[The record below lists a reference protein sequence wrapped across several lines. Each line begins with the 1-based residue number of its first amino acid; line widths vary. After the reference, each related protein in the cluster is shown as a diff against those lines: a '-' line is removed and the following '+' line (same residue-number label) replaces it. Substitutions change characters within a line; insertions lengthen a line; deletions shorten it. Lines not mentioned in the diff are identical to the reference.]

1 MTALA
6 PGSRSPSLENLRLL
20 SDRRS
25 AALLGPDAEVSW
37 WCRPRFDSPPI
48 CWSLLDPRG
57 GAARWLEATHA
68 GSDGEPAGPT
78 ARTRLRIGFACR
90 VEVWDGLVPT
100 DGGGSDLVRL
110 VRALDDDVD
119 VWHSLKLGGFS
130 EPWATWVD
138 GTATFEQLGS
148 VTVRGGT
155 STFGAD
161 GTALT
166 QLRVTRDR
174 WSALVIGDPATTPPD
189 VDALVRQLEECEAAR
204 IHTAPRK
211 VSRTHAERIRHSL
224 SVLVACTD
232 RGTGAVI
239 ASPTTSLPE
248 VIGGDR
254 QFDYRYSWLRDSSVA
269 ITAASLVGN
278 DDLADEYVRFLI
290 ELGPE
295 RILETPI
302 RAVDGSTVPT
312 EREVP
317 DIEGWSA
324 SRPIRVGNDAST
336 QLQYD
341 VLGFVLD
348 AIATVHQGPRRA
360 HRRAHRELWPI
371 AVRLADRA
379 AEAGEP
385 SNGIWEIR
393 AQQDF
398 VSGDIG
404 RWLALD
410 RALRLGHRLSAVR
423 ARGRWRRARNEA
435 RDRVLGAIQPDG
447 SLPQVYGSSGADA
460 SALLLVAFDLLSP
473 RDPRAA
479 RLVDAT
485 IAALGA
491 GPLLHRYPPDGRD
504 GFAPGEAPFVPASWW
519 AVTALA
525 KLGHPDAQHRAD
537 ELCHMLPGLQPE
549 EFDPGRREALGN
561 VPLVWSHAE
570 CTRALFELDR
580 HRGALR
586 GLRRRWSRPS

>member
-1 MTALA
+1 VIALD
-6 PGSRSPSLENLRLL
+6 PGTRSPSLDNLRLL
-20 SDRRS
+20 SDGRS
-25 AALLGPDAEVSW
+25 AALLGSDAEVSW

-57 GAARWLEATHA
+57 GSARWLEATHA
-68 GSDGEPAGPT
+68 GSDGEPAGTT
-78 ARTRLRIGFACR
+78 ARTRLRIGFANR
-90 VEVWDGLVPT
+90 VEVWDALVPT
-100 DGGGSDLVRL
+100 NDGNSDLVRL

-138 GTATFEQLGS
+138 GTATFDELAS
-148 VTVRGGT
+148 VSVRGGT

-166 QLRVTRDR
+166 MLRATRDR
-174 WSALVIGDPATTPPD
+174 WSALVIGDATVSPPD
-189 VDALVRQLEECEAAR
+189 VDALVQRLEECEAAR
-204 IHTAPRK
+204 SRTAPRK
-211 VSRTHAERIRHSL
+211 VSHTHAERVRHAL

-232 RGTGAVI
+232 RDTGAVI

-248 VIGGDR
+248 VVGGDR
-254 QFDYRYSWLRDSSVA
+254 QFDYRYSWLRDASVA

-278 DDLADEYVRFLI
+278 DELADEYVRFLVD
-290 ELGPE
+290 LGPE
-295 RILETPI
+295 RILATPI
-302 RAVDGSTVPT
+302 RTVDGGTVPD
-312 EREVP
+312 EAVVP

-324 SRPIRVGNDAST
+324 SRPVRVGNDAST

-348 AIATVHQGPRRA
+348 AIFTVRRGHRPGRRRA
-360 HRRAHRELWPI
+360 HRTLWPL
-371 AVRLADRA
+371 AVALADRA
-379 AEAGEP
+379 AECCEP

-393 AQQDF
+393 EQQDF

-410 RALRLGHRLSAVR
+410 RALRLGHRITA
-423 ARGRWRRARNEA
+423 ARSRSRWRRARNEA
-435 RDRVLGAIQPDG
+435 RDKVLGAIEPDG
-447 SLPQVYGSSGADA
+447 SLPQVYGRSGADA

-473 RDPRAA
+473 RDPRAQ

-485 IAALGA
+485 IASLGA
-491 GPLLHRYPPDGRD
+491 GPLLYRYPPDGRD

-525 KLGHPDAQHRAD
+525 KLGHPDAQARAD

-580 HRGALR
+580 NRGTLR
-586 GLRRRWSRPS
+586 GLGRRVTRRR